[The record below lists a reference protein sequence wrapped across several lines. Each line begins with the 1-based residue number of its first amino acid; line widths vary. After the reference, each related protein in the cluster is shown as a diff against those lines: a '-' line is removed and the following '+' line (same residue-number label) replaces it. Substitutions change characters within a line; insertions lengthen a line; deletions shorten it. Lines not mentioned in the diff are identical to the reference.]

1 MSYTFVGKDGK
12 FSGSF
17 VLSDTSNKF
26 IFGEY
31 HYSTVNKQL
40 EVKTNYVR
48 LFNSSDELRISFTEK
63 VSYSEI
69 QIQQIIE
76 QLKVAHGSILPIV
89 QLESF

>member
-1 MSYTFVGKDGK
+1 MSYTFVGKEGK

-17 VLSDTSNKF
+17 VLSDDNNKF

-40 EVKTNYVR
+40 EVRTNYVR

-76 QLKVAHGSILPIV
+76 QLKVAHDYILSV
-89 QLESF
+89 VLMESH